1 MRHYIRLKFFIL
13 CSLFALLLLG
23 VSSCGIMRKTK
34 TITTT
39 QIQLQVDTVIVIK
52 HDTIPLIKEVT
63 IHDTA
68 KIETPLVSAQ
78 SYYSPEKQK
87 IVLKVQTHNES
98 VPIKINQTTTQTV
111 KENTKTVTPVK
122 HRWYIWFLVFAVIG
136 FWGYIIIPY
145 IFKKKTL

>member
-1 MRHYIRLKFFIL
+1 MKHYIHLKLFIL
-13 CSLFALLLLG
+13 CSLFVLLSFG
-23 VSSCGIMRKTK
+23 FVSCGIMRKTK

-39 QIQLQVDTVIVIK
+39 QILKQVDTVIVIK
-52 HDTIPLIKEVT
+52 HDTTIKVKEVT

-98 VPIKINQTTTQTV
+98 VPIKIKETTNQTVT
-111 KENTKTVTPVK
+111 ENIKTVTPVK
-122 HRWYIWFLVFAVIG
+122 HHWYIWFLIFAVIA
-136 FWGYIIIPY
+136 FWGYIIILY
-145 IFKKKTL
+145 LFKKK

>member
-39 QIQLQVDTVIVIK
+39 QVQLQIDTVIVIK
-52 HDTIPLIKEVT
+52 HDTIPLIKEVM

-122 HRWYIWFLVFAVIG
+122 HRWYIWVLVFAVVA

-145 IFKKKTL
+145 LFKKKTT

>member
-1 MRHYIRLKFFIL
+1 MKRYIHLKFFIL

-39 QIQLQVDTVIVIK
+39 QILKQVDTVIVIK
-52 HDTIPLIKEVT
+52 HDTTIKVKEVT

-87 IVLKVQTHNES
+87 IVLKVQAHNES
-98 VPIKINQTTTQTV
+98 VPIKIKETTNQTVT
-111 KENTKTVTPVK
+111 ENTKTVTPVK
-122 HRWYIWFLVFAVIG
+122 HHWYIWVLIGFVIG
-136 FWGYIIIPY
+136 FWGYILIPY
-145 IFKKKTL
+145 LFKKK

>member
-1 MRHYIRLKFFIL
+1 MKRYIHLKFFIL
-13 CSLFALLLLG
+13 CLLFVLSSLGF
-23 VSSCGIMRKTK
+23 VSCGIMRKTK

-39 QIQLQVDTVIVIK
+39 QILKQVDTVIVVK
-52 HDTIPLIKEVT
+52 HDTAIQVKEVL

-87 IVLKVQTHNES
+87 IVLKVQTHNET
-98 VPIKINQTTTQTV
+98 VPIKIKETTSQTV
-111 KENTKTVTPVK
+111 TENTKTVTPVK
-122 HRWYIWFLVFAVIG
+122 HRWYIWVLIFAIIA

-145 IFKKKTL
+145 LFKRK

>member
-1 MRHYIRLKFFIL
+1 MKRYIHLKLFIL
-13 CSLFALLLLG
+13 CSLFVLLSFG
-23 VSSCGIMRKTK
+23 FVSCGIMRKTK

-39 QIQLQVDTVIVIK
+39 QILKQVDTVIVIK
-52 HDTIPLIKEVT
+52 HDTTIKVKEVT

-98 VPIKINQTTTQTV
+98 VPIKIKETTNQTVT
-111 KENTKTVTPVK
+111 ENIKTVTPIK
-122 HRWYIWFLVFAVIG
+122 HHWYIWFLIFAVIA

-145 IFKKKTL
+145 LFKKK

>member
-1 MRHYIRLKFFIL
+1 MKHYIHLKLFIL
-13 CSLFALLLLG
+13 CSLFVLLSFG
-23 VSSCGIMRKTK
+23 FVSCGIMRKTK

-39 QIQLQVDTVIVIK
+39 QILKQVDTVIVIK
-52 HDTIPLIKEVT
+52 HDTTIKVKEVT

-98 VPIKINQTTTQTV
+98 VPIKIKETTNQTVT
-111 KENTKTVTPVK
+111 ENIKTVTPVK
-122 HRWYIWFLVFAVIG
+122 HHWYSWFLIFAVIA
-136 FWGYIIIPY
+136 FWGYIIILY
-145 IFKKKTL
+145 LFKKK

>member
-1 MRHYIRLKFFIL
+1 
-13 CSLFALLLLG
+13 
-23 VSSCGIMRKTK
+23 MRKTK

-39 QIQLQVDTVIVIK
+39 QILKQVDTVIVIK
-52 HDTIPLIKEVT
+52 HDTTIKVKEVT

-98 VPIKINQTTTQTV
+98 VPIKIKETTNQTVT
-111 KENTKTVTPVK
+111 ENIKTVTPIK
-122 HRWYIWFLVFAVIG
+122 HHWYIWFLIFAVIA

-145 IFKKKTL
+145 LFKKK

>member
-1 MRHYIRLKFFIL
+1 MKRYIHLKLFIL
-13 CSLFALLLLG
+13 CSLFVLLSFG
-23 VSSCGIMRKTK
+23 FVSCGIMRKTK

-39 QIQLQVDTVIVIK
+39 QILKQVDTIIVVR
-52 HDTIPLIKEVT
+52 HDTTIQVKEVT

-68 KIETPLVSAQ
+68 KIETPLLRAW

-98 VPIKINQTTTQTV
+98 VPIKIKETTNQTVT
-111 KENTKTVTPVK
+111 ENIKTVTPIK
-122 HRWYIWFLVFAVIG
+122 HHWYIWFLIFAVIA

-145 IFKKKTL
+145 LFKKK